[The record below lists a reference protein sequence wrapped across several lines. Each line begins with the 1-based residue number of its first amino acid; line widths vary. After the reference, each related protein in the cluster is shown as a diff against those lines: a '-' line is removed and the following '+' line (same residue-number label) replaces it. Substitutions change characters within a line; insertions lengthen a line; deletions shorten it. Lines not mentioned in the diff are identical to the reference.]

1 MNPLRPHFDQKTS
14 YIQELCIKWLEAE
27 QLQYGA
33 GDAWLFQ
40 LLRSGCFGSSSKEA
54 DVYLLQ
60 FNEKKRGQKKSPLSL
75 RRMIA
80 DVVPRDLF
88 STLHNDPMAR
98 ASEWL
103 EDAVL
108 LWKEAKW
115 EELHAKLLGLEAP
128 ERTFEILPFDQLKPL
143 LEKYTLSVSG
153 LNNYLEC
160 PRGFYFENLLRVPV
174 IKHPSMV
181 FGSAVHYALEK
192 LFTQMKQQSGR
203 FDSEEQFVQW
213 FEEYMQQ
220 NRVAF
225 DTDFEDRLQK
235 GRDLLPLYFRNYL
248 SKWSRVVVVEKL
260 IRGVRF
266 RGVPLLGFID
276 KLEFTGTDVAII
288 DYKTGSFEKALKR
301 MEAPSAQN
309 EMGGSYWRQAIFY
322 KILIDHD
329 PANAWRAVEAVF
341 DFIEPVEGQFLKKRI
356 ELDPASIETVAQQI
370 TQGWTRI
377 QRGDFLQKCSASD
390 CPYCRIGD

>member
-1 MNPLRPHFDQKTS
+1 M
-14 YIQELCIKWLEAE
+14 KWLEAE
-27 QLQYGA
+27 QLLFGA
-33 GDAWLFQ
+33 GDALLFQ
-40 LLRSGCFGSSSKEA
+40 LLRSGCFGSTSLEA
-54 DVYLLQ
+54 DAYLLQ

-75 RRMIA
+75 RSMIA
-80 DVVPRDLF
+80 DAVPRDLF

-103 EDAVL
+103 EEAVL
-108 LWKEAKW
+108 LWKESKW
-115 EELHAKLLGLEAP
+115 EELQAKILGLEAP

-153 LNNYLEC
+153 LNSYLEC

-213 FEEYMQQ
+213 FEEYMHQ

-225 DTDFEDRLQK
+225 DTEFETRLQK
-235 GRDLLPLYFRNYL
+235 GRDLLPLYYRKYL
-248 SKWSRVVVVEKL
+248 PEWSRVVVVEKL

-276 KLEFTGTDVAII
+276 KLEFNGTDVAII
-288 DYKTGSFEKALKR
+288 DYKTGSFEKAMKR
-301 MEAPSAQN
+301 METPSAQN
-309 EMGGSYWRQAIFY
+309 EKGGSYWRQAIFY

-356 ELDPASIETVAQQI
+356 ELDPASVETVAQQI
-370 TQGWTRI
+370 IQGWTRI
-377 QRGDFLQKCSASD
+377 QNGDFLQKCTASD
-390 CPYCRIGD
+390 CPYCRIEA